1 MSSGVARRG
10 FLVVRDKKA
19 VVAGQ
24 LLKKIQRFTGKA
36 QREYGLDAL
45 HGLAGDHAPE
55 AERSAPL
62 TLDAP
67 PQKADR
73 GRVFRAEEFDSLLT
87 DDSDKGLQHV

>member
-1 MSSGVARRG
+1 MVSGVTGRG
-10 FLVVRDKKA
+10 FLVVRDKTA

-24 LLKKIQRFTGKA
+24 LLKEIQRFTGKT
-36 QREYGLDAL
+36 QREHGLDAL

-55 AERSAPL
+55 AERSALL

-67 PQKADR
+67 PQKAD
-73 GRVFRAEEFDSLLT
+73 GGGVFRAEEFDSPLT